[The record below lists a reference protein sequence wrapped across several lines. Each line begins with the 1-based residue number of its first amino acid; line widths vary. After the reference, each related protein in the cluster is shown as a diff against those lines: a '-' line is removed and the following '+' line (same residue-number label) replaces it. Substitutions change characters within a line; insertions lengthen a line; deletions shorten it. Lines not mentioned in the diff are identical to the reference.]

1 MRPWLQGPHHSAQ
14 ATHRRQRDTHLRQVH
29 ARQGVHRGG
38 QLGQQSVHFRCHLA
52 VVPTED
58 HNLIDFGQWGG
69 NFGSNLEGRV
79 GGELV
84 ATRTPST
91 CPIQHLSLLVP
102 PHPTP
107 TQPGRP
113 LFAIKVR
120 WSPGLGMS
128 LGLL

>member
-1 MRPWLQGPHHSAQ
+1 M
-14 ATHRRQRDTHLRQVH
+14 
-29 ARQGVHRGG
+29 
-38 QLGQQSVHFRCHLA
+38 
-52 VVPTED
+52 
-58 HNLIDFGQWGG
+58 
-69 NFGSNLEGRV
+69 

-91 CPIQHLSLLVP
+91 CPIQHLSLPFP
-102 PHPTP
+102 PHHIP
-107 TQPGRP
+107 TQPGWP